1 MQPTQNSNQNPYTV
15 DYLNQIAPKQSHPF
29 FDKKMK
35 IVAVLLGLSLIVG
48 IFMIISGGTSS
59 DSANEALLRTYF
71 RVQKT
76 SEITKNYQSKIKNSD
91 LSAINSGLSSS
102 LSSDETKLK
111 SQLESAGVK
120 IPSTEK
126 ELSASRIV
134 SEVNEEANELD
145 STLDDAFLNA
155 VLDRTYAREMNYRL
169 SVINS
174 SIKGVKS
181 KTRSTSAIE
190 ILENISKNLETSI
203 KQFTDYSQS
212 DS

>member
-1 MQPTQNSNQNPYTV
+1 
-15 DYLNQIAPKQSHPF
+15 
-29 FDKKMK
+29 MK

-111 SQLESAGVK
+111 SQLESVGVK

-181 KTRSTSAIE
+181 KARSTSAIE
-190 ILENISKNLETSI
+190 VLENISKNLETSI

>member
-1 MQPTQNSNQNPYTV
+1 MQPNQNSNQNPYTV
-15 DYLNQIAPKQSHPF
+15 DNLNQIAPKQSHPF

-181 KTRSTSAIE
+181 KARSTSAIE